1 MASGNALKI
10 RRNEI
15 KTRKKKSKFTR
26 KNSLEPVVS
35 DHLQSTCFP
44 PVTKE
49 KKKKRTKPTH
59 ASVRIEWQLVTNCLN
74 FISGKIEPLCK
85 SNEFKSK
92 KKKKK

>member
-15 KTRKKKSKFTR
+15 TTRKKKSKFTR

-49 KKKKRTKPTH
+49 KKKKNKANTRQ
-59 ASVRIEWQLVTNCLN
+59 R
-74 FISGKIEPLCK
+74 
-85 SNEFKSK
+85 SNRMAIGHELFEFY
-92 KKKKK
+92 